1 MALLSD
7 IDWTIL
13 LAVAAFFVL
22 GKEGG
27 TVVRQIGR
35 VYGRVTRLKTELM
48 DELAK
53 AAELPPPAPGGV
65 PSLRRSILD
74 WETTPGR
81 ASGIPVAVAA
91 PPVALAARADPPATP
106 YYAMGLG
113 PSTWSVS
120 LPSLDSG
127 PRSGP

>member
-7 IDWTIL
+7 IDWAIL
-13 LAVAAFFVL
+13 LSVAAFFVL

-48 DELAK
+48 GELAK
-53 AAELPPPAPGGV
+53 AAELPAPPAGGV
-65 PSLRRSILD
+65 PSLRRSILER
-74 WETTPGR
+74 ETPTAR
-81 ASGIPVAVAA
+81 ASGIPAAVAVA
-91 PPVALAARADPPATP
+91 PVALAARVEPPASP
-106 YYAMGLG
+106 YYTMGLG

-120 LPSLDSG
+120 LPSLEHG

>member
-7 IDWTIL
+7 IDWAIL
-13 LAVAAFFVL
+13 LSVAAFFLL

-48 DELAK
+48 GELAK
-53 AAELPPPAPGGV
+53 AADLPPPAPGTV
-65 PSLRRSILD
+65 PSLRRSILE
-74 WETTPGR
+74 WESTPAGP
-81 ASGIPVAVAA
+81 SGIPAAVAA
-91 PPVALAARADPPATP
+91 APIAAAARVEPVATP

-120 LPSLDSG
+120 LPSLEHG
-127 PRSGP
+127 PRGGA